1 MDTHAAIILG
11 AWIYATGCA
20 HSKGA
25 PPFWEPPFWDMFT
38 FALAMFIGAALR

>member
-25 PPFWEPPFWDMFT
+25 PPFWDMFI
-38 FALAMFIGAALR
+38 FALAMFISAALR